1 MHSKSLAFVCSLL
14 FLLAAAGCGGGDEG
28 GSLVTT
34 ASPGGI
40 WGGTDSASGLQVSG
54 LVDESGQFHF
64 IRSDLVQFV
73 GMATTS
79 SNSVSASFEGFTQ
92 VGTSFADGATHGT
105 GTLTG
110 TITER
115 SALMLSYQFSTDAG
129 TASSGTLNLSYNSLY
144 DLDSSLAAI
153 SGNYTEPTT
162 GTTVSISGSG
172 AITSQ
177 DPNTGCVVSGQV
189 SVINSM
195 YNAYEVTYAYA
206 SCSGTSAILNGVQF
220 SGLATLNNNS
230 NPVQAVIAVTGTAGS
245 VDLSLVLTLNQ
256 Q

>member
-1 MHSKSLAFVCSLL
+1 MRSRSLGFVCAWL
-14 FLLAAAGCGGGDEG
+14 FLLGAGGCGGGDEG
-28 GSLVTT
+28 GTLVTT
-34 ASPGGI
+34 VSPGGI

-73 GMATTS
+73 GTATTS
-79 SNSVSASFEGFTQ
+79 SNSVSASFEGFAQ
-92 VGTSFADGATHGT
+92 VGTTFADGATHGT

-110 TITER
+110 SITER
-115 SALMLSYQFSTDAG
+115 SAMMLSYQFSTDAG
-129 TASSGTLNLSYNSLY
+129 TASSGTLNLAYNTLY

-153 SGNYTEPTT
+153 SGNYTDPTA

-177 DPNTGCVVSGQV
+177 DPNTACVVNGQV

-195 YNAYEVTYAYA
+195 YNAYDVSYGFS
-206 SCSGTSAILNGVQF
+206 SCTGASAILNGVQF

-230 NPVQAVIAVTGTAGS
+230 NPMQAIIAVTGKSGS
-245 VDLSLVLTLNQ
+245 VELSLVLTLNKQ
-256 Q
+256 

>member
-34 ASPGGI
+34 VSPGGI

-79 SNSVSASFEGFTQ
+79 SNSVSASFEGFAQ

-195 YNAYEVTYAYA
+195 YNAYDVTYAYS
-206 SCSGTSAILNGVQF
+206 SCSGTSAILNGVQL
-220 SGLATLNNNS
+220 SGLATLNNGS

-245 VDLSLVLTLNQ
+245 AELSLVLTLDQ